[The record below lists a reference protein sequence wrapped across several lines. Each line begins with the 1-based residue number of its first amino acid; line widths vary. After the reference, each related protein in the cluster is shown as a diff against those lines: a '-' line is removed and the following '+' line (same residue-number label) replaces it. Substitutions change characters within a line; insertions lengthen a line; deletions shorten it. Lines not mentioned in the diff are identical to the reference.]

1 MEKLVRQL
9 ERTARLLQAEAAKE
23 RIRGGDEQ
31 RAALF
36 ESVARLSL
44 DCCAEAVVDASNPT
58 PPGGT
63 WLAYLDDSLRNPG
76 TLVAPAH
83 RFLIRRAQEARFLI
97 KQALDM
103 AKFTGDFEWLGA
115 AERWIERIDQ
125 GYDVEH
131 DTSETPRQGG

>member
-23 RIRGGDEQ
+23 RIRGGDEH

-36 ESVARLSL
+36 ENVARAAL
-44 DCCAEAVVDASNPT
+44 DCCAEAVIDASNPT

-63 WLAYLDDSLRNPG
+63 WLAYLEE
-76 TLVAPAH
+76 TLLKPTTMVAPAH

-97 KQALDM
+97 RQALDI
-103 AKFTGDFEWLGA
+103 AKFTGDYEWLGA
-115 AERWIERIDQ
+115 AERWIERVDR
-125 GYDVEH
+125 GYDADH
-131 DTSETPRQGG
+131 DTSETPRSGG